1 MPGGGMWHS
10 LKTAE
15 RYVYKGFN
23 QNIQRTAYVEVT
35 TKWEENNKVYS
46 GK

>member
-23 QNIQRTAYVEVT
+23 QNI
-35 TKWEENNKVYS
+35 
-46 GK
+46 